1 MEAKTN
7 NTLLKK
13 ISKPEILKSAWDK
26 LAKFNKDSH
35 GLSGTTIEQ
44 FSQNLDDHILSIS
57 KKLKTN
63 NYKFR
68 PTRGVL
74 IAKKDKNTFRPLQIP
89 EISDRIVIKAI
100 AIELEDIFKHIL
112 MQSNGYSFAYQ
123 KNTGVK
129 DAILKAQEYY
139 NLGNKYVLEADLVNF
154 FGTVNKKEL
163 LEKKIFPYLPDESI
177 NKLVDEALNQKIG
190 NILDFSPEKRIY
202 FDGIENGIPQGNA
215 LSPLFSNIYLS
226 DFDQKIISDN
236 YKLIR
241 YADDFVILS
250 DTKRECKQAYQK
262 CKTYLEDLNLEI
274 HPLEKKDKT
283 KITDISKDG
292 FTFLSITF
300 DGNIL
305 FPSADNF
312 EKLKDK
318 IWELNKSKIELN
330 LLDFLKKLKNR
341 QDGWVSAFI
350 YTDLNIYSN
359 QLDNI
364 INRVLYIKLEKI
376 DWKLVQNKLDKLP
389 KADRSKKGSP
399 YCLNQKQRSNS
410 GIPLT
415 SFLIA
420 EKIQKI
426 KAKEELN
433 KDKKLVK

>member
-177 NKLVDEALNQKIG
+177 NKLVD
-190 NILDFSPEKRIY
+190 
-202 FDGIENGIPQGNA
+202 
-215 LSPLFSNIYLS
+215 
-226 DFDQKIISDN
+226 
-236 YKLIR
+236 
-241 YADDFVILS
+241 
-250 DTKRECKQAYQK
+250 
-262 CKTYLEDLNLEI
+262 
-274 HPLEKKDKT
+274 
-283 KITDISKDG
+283 
-292 FTFLSITF
+292 
-300 DGNIL
+300 
-305 FPSADNF
+305 
-312 EKLKDK
+312 
-318 IWELNKSKIELN
+318 
-330 LLDFLKKLKNR
+330 
-341 QDGWVSAFI
+341 
-350 YTDLNIYSN
+350 
-359 QLDNI
+359 
-364 INRVLYIKLEKI
+364 
-376 DWKLVQNKLDKLP
+376 
-389 KADRSKKGSP
+389 
-399 YCLNQKQRSNS
+399 
-410 GIPLT
+410 
-415 SFLIA
+415 
-420 EKIQKI
+420 
-426 KAKEELN
+426 
-433 KDKKLVK
+433 